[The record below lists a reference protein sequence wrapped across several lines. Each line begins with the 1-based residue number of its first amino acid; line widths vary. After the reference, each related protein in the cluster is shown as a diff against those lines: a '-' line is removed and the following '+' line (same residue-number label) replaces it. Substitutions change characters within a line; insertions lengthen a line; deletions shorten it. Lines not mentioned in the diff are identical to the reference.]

1 MSGISPAASAA
12 SPSPAAQW
20 RPWLQAE
27 RAALK
32 QQYFSD
38 ADPTRLLTHH
48 AALIDKLLSELWR
61 GAEIPADASLIA
73 VGGYG
78 RGQLYPFSDID
89 LLFLIPDSVL
99 DSTLA
104 KLETLIGTLWDCGL
118 EVGHSVRSVQDCLD
132 ECAKDI
138 TIETTLL
145 EARLICGDEQLFMR
159 MRDTLSAHRD
169 VQQFFAGKLH
179 EQTQRHGRFQDT
191 AYNLEPNVKESP
203 GGLRDLHNIL
213 WLAQAAHCGAS
224 WGELAQQQLITAFE
238 SRVLERRER
247 LLQNIR
253 IRLHYLANRREDR
266 LLFDYQ
272 NELAAE
278 MHATGKRGQRPSEG
292 LMRAY
297 YRNAKVIGQLNTI
310 LLQNLSK
317 RIEPAGQSVI
327 TPIND
332 DFQSRNGIL
341 EALDVEVYN
350 KRPAAILETF
360 LLFQQHV
367 DLNGISA
374 ETLRALWRAKNK
386 INFEFRSDE
395 KNQALFMQIL
405 RQPQRVTFVLRRMN
419 QYGILGRYIPA
430 FGKIVGQMQHDLFH
444 VYTVD
449 EHILMVL
456 RNVRRFAVPK
466 FAHEFPF
473 CSKLIGE
480 FDKPELLLLAALFH
494 DIAKGRGGDH
504 SELGMVDARRFCKRH
519 GLPEADWKLVVWLVE
534 SHLKMSATAQKQD
547 LSDPDVIRA
556 FADYVG
562 NPRWLTAL
570 YLLTVADIRGT
581 SPKVWNAW
589 KGKLLEDLY
598 RATLRVL
605 QGGRDVLTDAVAEK
619 KDEALRI
626 LRQYAIGDGAEKTL
640 WQQLDDRYFQR
651 FEAQEIAWHT
661 RTLIGRHSTSQAR
674 VKARLS
680 PVGEG
685 IQVLIY
691 APDQEGLFARI
702 CAFFER
708 QRYDIMN
715 AKIYTT
721 LEGYALD
728 SFQVMDTSDATA
740 THYRDILSYIE
751 HSLAESIDKQSP
763 VNLPGKT
770 RISRH
775 LRAFPL
781 EPSAIITPDGK
792 SKNYLLSII
801 AGDRP
806 GLLSAIA
813 QVLLQ
818 HHVSLY
824 DARIATLG
832 GRAED
837 TLVISAENLH
847 DPAMQAQISNDL
859 LQVLRT

>member
-1 MSGISPAASAA
+1 MLGISPAASAA
-12 SPSPAAQW
+12 SPSPSTQW
-20 RPWLQAE
+20 RLWLQAE

-38 ADPTRLLTHH
+38 ADPARLLARH
-48 AALIDKLLSELWR
+48 ADLIDKLLIELWR
-61 GAEIPADASLIA
+61 GADIPEDTCLVA

-104 KLETLIGTLWDCGL
+104 KLETLIGVLWDCGL

-145 EARLICGDEQLFMR
+145 EARLICGDEKLFAH
-159 MRDTLSAHRD
+159 MRDTLATSRD
-169 VQQFFAGKLH
+169 VGKFFAAKLN
-179 EQTQRHGRFQDT
+179 EQTQRHARFQDT

-213 WLAQAAHCGAS
+213 WLAQAAQCGGS
-224 WGELAQQQLITAFE
+224 WGELARQQLITPFE

-317 RIEPAGQSVI
+317 RIESAGQSVV

-350 KRPAAILETF
+350 RRPAAILETF
-360 LLFQQHV
+360 LLFQQHI
-367 DLNGISA
+367 DLKGVSA

-386 INFEFRSDE
+386 INFEFRSNE
-395 KNQALFMQIL
+395 KNQALFMQIM

-456 RNVRRFAVPK
+456 RNVRRFAVPR

-519 GLPEADWKLVVWLVE
+519 SLPEADWKLVVWLVE
-534 SHLKMSATAQKQD
+534 SHLKMSAVAQKQD

-562 NPRWLTAL
+562 NERWLTAL

-598 RATLRVL
+598 RATLRLL
-605 QGGRDVLTDAVAEK
+605 QGGRDVLTDAIAEK
-619 KDEALRI
+619 KQEALRT
-626 LRQYAIGDGAEKTL
+626 LRQYALSDGTEKAL

-721 LEGYALD
+721 LDGYALD

-751 HSLAESIDKQSP
+751 TTLGDNIDKRAP
-763 VNLPGKT
+763 INMPGKA

-775 LRAFPL
+775 LKAFPIV
-781 EPSAIITPDGK
+781 PSAVITPDDKGHH
-792 SKNYLLSII
+792 YVLSIA

-813 QVLLQ
+813 QVLVL
-818 HHVSLY
+818 HHVSLL

-837 TLVISAENLH
+837 TLVIRGETLH

-859 LQVLRT
+859 LDVLRT

>member
-1 MSGISPAASAA
+1 MSSLPRVESSPASAL
-12 SPSPAAQW
+12 
-20 RPWLQAE
+20 RVWLQTQ
-27 RAALK
+27 RSAL
-32 QQYFSD
+32 QQKYFSD
-38 ADPTRLLTHH
+38 ADAAHLLGDH
-48 AALIDKLLSELWR
+48 AKLIDKLLRDLWQD
-61 GAEIPADASLIA
+61 AAIPPDTALIA

-78 RGQLYPFSDID
+78 RGQLFPFSDID
-89 LLFLIPDSVL
+89 ILLLIPDNVL
-99 DSTLA
+99 DSTLGKIE
-104 KLETLIGTLWDCGL
+104 KLVGTLWDCGL
-118 EVGHSVRSVQDCLD
+118 EVGHSVRSVQDCVV
-132 ECAKDI
+132 ESKKDV
-138 TIETTLL
+138 TIETTLM
-145 EARLICGDEQLFMR
+145 EARLICGDEELFTR
-159 MRDTLSAHRD
+159 MRNELAQSCD
-169 VQQFFAGKLH
+169 VNKFFAAKLH
-179 EQTQRHGRFQDT
+179 EQAQRHGRFQDT
-191 AYNLEPNVKESP
+191 AFNLEPNVKESP

-213 WLAQAAHCGAS
+213 WLAQAAQCGAT
-224 WGELAQQQLITAFE
+224 WTELAQQNLITPFE
-238 SRVLERRER
+238 ARVLARRER
-247 LLQNIR
+247 LLHNIR

-272 NELAAE
+272 NELASE
-278 MHATGKRGQRPSEG
+278 MHVKAKHGQRLSEG

-310 LLQNLSK
+310 LLQNLSA
-317 RIEPAGQSVI
+317 RIDPNALAQT

-332 DFQSRNGIL
+332 DFRSRNHLL
-341 EALDVEVYN
+341 EAIDLN
-350 KRPAAILETF
+350 LFHQRPAAILEVS
-360 LLFQQHV
+360 LLLQQDI
-367 DLNGISA
+367 DLKGVSA

-456 RNVRRFAVPK
+456 RNLRRFAVAK

-473 CSKLIGE
+473 CSQLYNA
-480 FDKPELLLLAALFH
+480 FDKPELLLMAALFH

-504 SELGMVDARRFCKRH
+504 SELGMVDARRFAKRH
-519 GLPEADWKLVVWLVE
+519 GLPEADWQLVVWLVG
-534 SHLKMSATAQKQD
+534 SHLKMSAVAQKQD

-562 NPRWLTAL
+562 NERWLTAL

-589 KGKLLEDLY
+589 KAKLLEDLY

-605 QGGRDVLTDAVAEK
+605 RDGVAIPADANSEK
-619 KDEALRI
+619 KQEALRV
-626 LRQYAIGDGAEKTL
+626 LRQYAINDAVSKKIWE
-640 WQQLDDRYFQR
+640 QLDDRYFQR

-661 RTLIGRHSTSQAR
+661 RSLLGKSAAKDTW

-680 PVGEG
+680 PIGEG

-691 APDQEGLFARI
+691 APDQKGLFARI

-708 QRYDIMN
+708 QRYDIIN

-721 LEGYALD
+721 RHGYALD
-728 SFQVMDTSDATA
+728 SFQIMDTSDATA
-740 THYRDILSYIE
+740 THYRDILSFIE
-751 HSLAESIDKQSP
+751 SSLAERIAQQTPIDM
-763 VNLPGKT
+763 PGKS

-775 LRAFPL
+775 LRAFPI
-781 EPSAIITPDGK
+781 EPAVVIEQDERRL
-792 SKNYLLSII
+792 NYQLSIT

-806 GLLSAIA
+806 GLLSQVA
-813 QVLLQ
+813 QALLRHDIILQ
-818 HHVSLY
+818 
-824 DARIATLG
+824 DARIVTLG
-832 GRAED
+832 ERVED
-837 TLVISAENLH
+837 TLVISGDNLA
-847 DPAMQAQISNDL
+847 DLSARQKLQADL
-859 LQVLRT
+859 LEVLRT

>member
-1 MSGISPAASAA
+1 MASIPRAEP
-12 SPSPAAQW
+12 SPSSKL
-20 RPWLQAE
+20 RLWLQTE
-27 RAALK
+27 RAVLK
-32 QQYFSD
+32 QKYFSD
-38 ADPTRLLTHH
+38 ADAPQLLTDHSG
-48 AALIDKLLSELWR
+48 LIDKLLVKLWLD
-61 GAEIPADASLIA
+61 AALPADNALIA

-89 LLFLIPDSVL
+89 ILLLIPDNVL
-99 DSTLA
+99 DSTLVKIE
-104 KLETLIGTLWDCGL
+104 KLISALWDCGL
-118 EVGHSVRSVQDCLD
+118 EVGHSVRSVQDCID
-132 ECAKDI
+132 ESKKDV

-145 EARLICGDEQLFMR
+145 EARLIYGEGKLFSLMR
-159 MRDTLSAHRD
+159 HELAQSRD
-169 VQQFFAGKLH
+169 VGEFFAAKLH
-179 EQTQRHGRFQDT
+179 EQSQRHGRFQDT
-191 AYNLEPNVKESP
+191 AFNLEPNVKESP

-213 WLAQAAHCGAS
+213 WLSQAALCGAS
-224 WGELAQQQLITAFE
+224 WNELAQQSLITAFE
-238 SRVLERRER
+238 ARVLARRER

-278 MHATGKRGQRPSEG
+278 MHVKAKHGQRLSEG

-310 LLQNLSK
+310 LLQNLSA
-317 RIEPAGQSVI
+317 RIDPKALAQA
-327 TPIND
+327 TPINA
-332 DFQSRNGIL
+332 DFQSRNNLLEAIDLNLFNRHPTAIL
-341 EALDVEVYN
+341 EAS
-350 KRPAAILETF
+350 
-360 LLFQQHV
+360 LLLQQHI
-367 DLNGISA
+367 DLKGVSA

-456 RNVRRFAVPK
+456 RNLRRFAVPK

-473 CSKLIGE
+473 CSKLYNA
-480 FDKPELLLLAALFH
+480 FDKPELLLIAALFH

-519 GLPEADWKLVVWLVE
+519 GLPEEDWKLVVWLVE
-534 SHLKMSATAQKQD
+534 SHLKMSAVAQKQD

-556 FADYVG
+556 FADFVG
-562 NPRWLTAL
+562 NERWLTAL
-570 YLLTVADIRGT
+570 YLLTVADVRGT

-589 KGKLLEDLY
+589 KAKLLEDLY
-598 RATLRVL
+598 RASLRVL
-605 QGGRDVLTDAVAEK
+605 RDGVAIPDDASSEK
-619 KDEALRI
+619 KEEVLRV
-626 LRQYAIGDGAEKTL
+626 LRQYAISDAISTKT
-640 WQQLDDRYFQR
+640 WEQLDDRYFQR

-661 RTLIGRHSTSQAR
+661 RSLLGKKSSDNIW

-680 PVGEG
+680 PIGEG

-691 APDQEGLFARI
+691 TPDQKGLFARI

-708 QRYDIMN
+708 QRYDIIN

-721 LEGYALD
+721 RHGYALD

-740 THYRDILSYIE
+740 THYRDVLSFIE
-751 HSLAESIDKQSP
+751 SSLAERIAKQAPIDM
-763 VNLPGKT
+763 PGKA

-775 LRAFPL
+775 LRAFPI
-781 EPSAIITPDGK
+781 EPAVVIESDERRA
-792 SKNYLLSII
+792 NYQLSIT

-806 GLLSAIA
+806 GLLSQVA
-813 QVLLQ
+813 QVLLRHDITLQ
-818 HHVSLY
+818 
-824 DARIATLG
+824 DARIVTLG
-832 GRAED
+832 ERVED
-837 TLVISAENLH
+837 TLVISGEQLADAAARERI
-847 DPAMQAQISNDL
+847 QADL
-859 LQVLRT
+859 LEVLRT